1 MEKKNLSLFA
11 NAMIV
16 HIKNPKGNIRK
27 LLEFTDE
34 FSKFSRYK
42 INTQKSLEFLYTTN
56 KRYER
61 EIKKVITFIIA
72 EKNKIL
78 NLPMEA
84 KDTYSENY
92 NTMIKEIKDDTN
104 RWKYMLCS
112 RIRRINIV
120 KMTIFPQAI
129 YRFDAII
136 S

>member
-16 HIKNPKGNIRK
+16 HIKNPKGTIRK

-92 NTMIKEIKDDTN
+92 KTLIKESKDDTN